1 MLTDAAADAAMVNG
15 PEDDLLAWNAIDWQ
29 ACKEKSGCGS
39 GSSRRPE
46 QDWPQGQDLQR
57 LMQPSRYNTR
67 AARLADDIDP
77 GHAEGL
83 PPIPQVS
90 LIPFRPSWQLDPMVL
105 ACIVR

>member
-1 MLTDAAADAAMVNG
+1 
-15 PEDDLLAWNAIDWQ
+15 
-29 ACKEKSGCGS
+29 
-39 GSSRRPE
+39 
-46 QDWPQGQDLQR
+46 
-57 LMQPSRYNTR
+57 MQPSRYNTR

-90 LIPFRPSWQLDPMVL
+90 LIRFRPSWQLDPMVL